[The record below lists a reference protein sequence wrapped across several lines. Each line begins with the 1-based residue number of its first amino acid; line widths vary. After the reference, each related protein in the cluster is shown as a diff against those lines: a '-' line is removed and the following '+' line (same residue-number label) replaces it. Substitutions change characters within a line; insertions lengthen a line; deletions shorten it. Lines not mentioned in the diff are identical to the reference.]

1 MSASKAGPAMWT
13 YHNDF
18 YQMDMI
24 FAVEYTDDYLES
36 MQSLRDYRREI
47 ELEMQLAQFEDW
59 QSDPGFE
66 EEE

>member
-1 MSASKAGPAMWT
+1 MSASKAGAICWA
-13 YHNDF
+13 YFNDF

-24 FAVEYTDDYLES
+24 FAVEQTDDYLES

-47 ELEMQLAQFEDW
+47 ELEMQLAQFEEW
-59 QSDPGFE
+59 QNDPGFE